1 MGLASVPCTG
11 SLESNGK
18 GSTMSDELTAYE
30 RGVHARRA
38 EAAER
43 AALVREAYLGAIGEL
58 RLAQV
63 SLRDLANR
71 VSPSS
76 PEGDEA
82 TAIVRQLDRLAR
94 KLQAKADGAGDA

>member
-1 MGLASVPCTG
+1 M
-11 SLESNGK
+11 
-18 GSTMSDELTAYE
+18 DEQTPE
-30 RGVHARRA
+30 RPS
-38 EAAER
+38 ER
-43 AALVREAYLGAIGEL
+43 AMRLSEEDRQALVREAYLGAIGEL